1 MVELEVQLTFV
12 IDWVRD
18 DWLEGKRERSLF
30 VALEK
35 DLEGETDTVEV
46 DILRVG
52 LVGEPSCKKAMITSL
67 PIMLWTYSEKDPH
80 GSVV

>member
-1 MVELEVQLTFV
+1 MVELKDQLTFV

-35 DLEGETDTVEV
+35 DLEGETDAVEV
-46 DILRVG
+46 DVLRVG
-52 LVGEPSCKKAMITSL
+52 LVGEPSCKKGN
-67 PIMLWTYSEKDPH
+67 D
-80 GSVV
+80 